1 MRQKPSRRGGLCTQ
15 QLPPSRQ
22 TLQITT
28 SPAATRTHGPAQDE
42 DPTPTA
48 IPRGASFQNITPR
61 DASPSSQEGSPPR
74 RPCWPPDGEQSVP
87 LVRVPRAMEW
97 MTDSVYERLSCLPGT
112 IQNTIRKIQ
121 NTLVAPDATRSSPP
135 ARNFSLFFSPRFPS
149 YGVRDTFTRR
159 RFPLQH
165 PQDRGREIPA
175 GPQSSPVPSRRPLSQ
190 GPPEPL
196 PARQSSLVL
205 LQKVS
210 RTALGAGHSVDDV
223 ASMWTLKTRP
233 SV

>member
-1 MRQKPSRRGGLCTQ
+1 MVKPRSFLAAYQGPFAAYSLVDERRCGQAPSPSRLGGNALSTNDTGLFAGLGRVPGPPGRDASAGDGWEIYDGWRAPIRQKPSRRGGLCTQ

-87 LVRVPRAMEW
+87 LVRVPRAME
-97 MTDSVYERLSCLPGT
+97 
-112 IQNTIRKIQ
+112 
-121 NTLVAPDATRSSPP
+121 
-135 ARNFSLFFSPRFPS
+135 
-149 YGVRDTFTRR
+149 
-159 RFPLQH
+159 
-165 PQDRGREIPA
+165 
-175 GPQSSPVPSRRPLSQ
+175 
-190 GPPEPL
+190 
-196 PARQSSLVL
+196 
-205 LQKVS
+205 
-210 RTALGAGHSVDDV
+210 
-223 ASMWTLKTRP
+223 
-233 SV
+233 